1 MTLAEPTLSIPESP
15 SILQEPTVSVRNTQ
29 GDHSQSRTGE
39 CFLLTS
45 VQSELGAAT
54 RDCRSHEPSSTFATH
69 RSSDRS
75 QQNQETHTPVIHE
88 RTNPAKKK
96 IAMETEVISALVVTQ
111 EINQERRK
119 IQIPQT
125 HDYLRPVDNDNMQ
138 GASINTDMRH
148 GRAQTHERPQAKPRV
163 KSLRRR
169 ETGNVFQCKHSTFTG
184 TPSSLQTP
192 TESNPLHDRETAQHR
207 ASANPAEQSNH
218 VTPKTHGQ
226 QHGYQNEISTAT
238 PYQNSLRPPDGIK
251 SPYTSVLS
259 NTNWEVS
266 RDKLSLF
273 ERIGGGSFGQV
284 WKGAVFDVAGDKEW
298 SVVAV
303 KMLKGN
309 LSSTESLINFY
320 LT

>member
-1 MTLAEPTLSIPESP
+1 MTPAEPALSIPESP

-29 GDHSQSRTGE
+29 RDHSQSRTGE
-39 CFLLTS
+39 CFLLTA
-45 VQSELGAAT
+45 VRSELSAAT
-54 RDCRSHEPSSTFATH
+54 RDCRSHEASSTFATH
-69 RSSDRS
+69 RSSERS
-75 QQNQETHTPVIHE
+75 QQNQETHTPLIHE

-96 IAMETEVISALVVTQ
+96 IAMETEVTSTLVVTR

-138 GASINTDMRH
+138 GAATNTDMRH
-148 GRAQTHERPQAKPRV
+148 GKAQTHERPQGKPRV

-192 TESNPLHDRETAQHR
+192 AESNPLHDREAAQHR
-207 ASANPAEQSNH
+207 ASAKIADQSNH
-218 VTPKTHGQ
+218 VIPKARTRHGQ
-226 QHGYQNEISTAT
+226 QHGYQNEITTAT
-238 PYQNSLRPPDGIK
+238 PYQNSLRPHDGIK
-251 SPYTSVLS
+251 SPYMSVFS

-309 LSSTESLINFY
+309 ISSTESVINF
-320 LT
+320 